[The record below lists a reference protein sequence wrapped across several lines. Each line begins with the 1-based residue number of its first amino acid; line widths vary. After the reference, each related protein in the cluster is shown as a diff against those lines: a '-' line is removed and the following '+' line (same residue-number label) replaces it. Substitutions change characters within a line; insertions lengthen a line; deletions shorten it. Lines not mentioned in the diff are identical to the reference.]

1 VHKLSV
7 SVRLSSDAAL
17 AVKRDRPDLFTQ
29 KYSSF
34 ASKIFIHP
42 CKPLQSRRG
51 VTQLGEPGEMMTDHG
66 FSLLLL

>member
-1 VHKLSV
+1 MPQDVGVKRTGSTQGEEEQ
-7 SVRLSSDAAL
+7 AAL
-17 AVKRDRPDLFTQ
+17 SGPISCA
-29 KYSSF
+29 SSF

-42 CKPLQSRRG
+42 CKLLQSRRG